1 MPILNKWTMG
11 MDQGYVGRLLAT
23 HEIKKHR
30 RQTPWRDRIKKLE
43 LKVRIMNESD
53 GMDMCSE

>member
-1 MPILNKWTMG
+1 MG